1 MSYKYRPKGNVQR
14 EQDRSVD
21 RSLWNTKLKIFDVR
35 FYTINHQELLSVVK
49 VGFKPFQDLSSKTKA
64 IAQSIQEKSVIN
76 GVKCTGHVQ
85 QKERNTF
92 VIINYT
98 KDIVL
103 YFQ

>member
-1 MSYKYRPKGNVQR
+1 M
-14 EQDRSVD
+14 D

-64 IAQSIQEKSVIN
+64 IAQSIQEKSVIK

-85 QKERNTF
+85 QKERN
-92 VIINYT
+92 ISDHQLHKGYRS
-98 KDIVL
+98 VL
-103 YFQ
+103 SVMLSQCCIGVCMT